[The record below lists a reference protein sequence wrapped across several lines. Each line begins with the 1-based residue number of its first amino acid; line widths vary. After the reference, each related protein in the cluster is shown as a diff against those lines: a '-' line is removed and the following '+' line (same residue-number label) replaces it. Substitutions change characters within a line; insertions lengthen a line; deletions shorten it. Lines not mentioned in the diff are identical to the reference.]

1 MEFNRLNPFLEERED
16 LRSAQIASAVYNVNI
31 IEKNALTKPS
41 DFMLP
46 SIDEMIRKDIEREQE
61 ENERKVAASNEADN
75 TKVDNDAQLAWKE
88 HLKNLLRGR
97 KPITESTIK
106 V

>member
-31 IEKNALTKPS
+31 VEKNALTKPS

-61 ENERKVAASNEADN
+61 RKEKELIKASEQDENDA
-75 TKVDNDAQLAWKE
+75 NDAQLAWKE
-88 HLKNLLRGR
+88 DLKLLLRGR
-97 KPITESTIK
+97 KPLETTIK